1 MGSIKKQGFWNTFIS
16 YFGILIGFI
25 NILVLQPKMLSATE
39 LGLTRILYST
49 AVLFGTL
56 FPVGLNFLT
65 IKYFPEFKN
74 EKNKHHGYLP
84 LLLLISTC
92 SFLLFSLFLFLSKNY
107 FIAKYSDS
115 PLFVDY
121 F

>member
-1 MGSIKKQGFWNTFIS
+1 
-16 YFGILIGFI
+16 
-25 NILVLQPKMLSATE
+25 
-39 LGLTRILYST
+39 
-49 AVLFGTL
+49 L

-107 FIAKYSDS
+107 FTRRNCARQKRNSTFKKCFS
-115 PLFVDY
+115 
-121 F
+121 